1 MRVARRAPAVGG
13 VLRFRFLFSFVMPT
27 MPSWLAFSLPVM
39 LAYVAGA
46 TPFGWLA
53 GRLRGLDL
61 REHGS
66 GNIGA
71 TNAVRVLGK
80 RVGITVFVL
89 DLLKGWGPVAFAL
102 WWAAT
107 QPAFAGRS
115 LAAQTVPVLT
125 GLGAVLGHTFTFWL
139 GFKGGKGVATS
150 TGIMLGLAPWA
161 LLAAVTAWALSLKIS
176 RYVSLSSIIAGWVL
190 PVAVGLL
197 GWRSGHWNPPLLTL
211 ALVIAA
217 LVTVR
222 HRTNLARIAAGTE
235 PKAGARRSA
244 APPQS

>member
-1 MRVARRAPAVGG
+1 
-13 VLRFRFLFSFVMPT
+13 
-27 MPSWLAFSLPVM
+27 MPSWLAFSLPVL

-80 RVGITVFVL
+80 RIGIPVFGL
-89 DLLKGWGPVAFAL
+89 DLLKGWLPVALAL
-102 WWAAT
+102 WWVAH
-107 QPAFAGRS
+107 QPAFAGRP
-115 LAAQTVPVLT
+115 LAAQTVPVLA

-150 TGIMLGLAPWA
+150 AGVMLGLTPLA
-161 LLAAVTAWALSLKIS
+161 LLTAVVAWAASMKIS
-176 RYVSLSSIIAGWVL
+176 RYVSLSSIIASWVL
-190 PVAVGLL
+190 PAAVGLL
-197 GWRSGHWNPPLLTL
+197 GWWSGHPNPPLLAL
-211 ALVIAA
+211 ALAIGG

-222 HRTNLARIAAGTE
+222 HRANLGRIAAGTE
-235 PKAGARRSA
+235 PKVGARRSV
-244 APPQS
+244 APPES

>member
-1 MRVARRAPAVGG
+1 
-13 VLRFRFLFSFVMPT
+13 
-27 MPSWLAFSLPVM
+27 MPSWLVICLPVV

-53 GRLRGLDL
+53 GRLRGMDL

-80 RVGITVFVL
+80 RIGLPVFAL
-89 DLLKGWGPVAFAL
+89 DVLKGWLPVALAA
-102 WWAAT
+102 WWVEG
-107 QPAFAGRS
+107 QSVLAGHS
-115 LAAQTVPVLT
+115 LAKQAVPVLA

-150 TGIMLGLAPWA
+150 AGVMLGLAPLA
-161 LLAAVTAWALSLKIS
+161 LLVAVAVWTVSMKIS
-176 RYVSLSSIIAGWVL
+176 RYVSLSSILAGWAL
-190 PVAVGLL
+190 PAAVGLL
-197 GWRSGHWNPPLLTL
+197 AWRSGPLNPPVLML
-211 ALVIAA
+211 ALLIAV

-222 HRTNLARIAAGTE
+222 HRSNIVRIAAGTE
-235 PKAGARRSA
+235 PKAGAGRT
-244 APPQS
+244 APPPVS